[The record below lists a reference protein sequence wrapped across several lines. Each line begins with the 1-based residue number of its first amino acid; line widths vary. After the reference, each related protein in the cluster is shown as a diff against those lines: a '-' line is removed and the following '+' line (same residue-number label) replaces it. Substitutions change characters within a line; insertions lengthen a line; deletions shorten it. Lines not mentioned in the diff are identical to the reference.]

1 MSIMVCSIKRYVSNF
16 LKQKTGECI
25 SNGIKISL
33 QTEKIGM
40 QI

>member
-1 MSIMVCSIKRYVSNF
+1 MSIRVCNSKRYVSSF
-16 LKQKTGECI
+16 LKQKTGEYI

-33 QTEKIGM
+33 QTETIEM